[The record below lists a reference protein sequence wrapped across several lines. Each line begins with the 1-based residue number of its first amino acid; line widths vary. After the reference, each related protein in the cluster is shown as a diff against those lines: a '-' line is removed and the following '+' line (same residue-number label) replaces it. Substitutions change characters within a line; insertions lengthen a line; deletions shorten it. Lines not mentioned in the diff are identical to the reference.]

1 MPAQGRDRGSE
12 RRPEPSKGASRNL
25 RTPLNRP
32 SRGETTRFRAFRS
45 QTARGSDRRD
55 RRTGFT
61 LPLSLG
67 ESAFH
72 GPVPARYARRA
83 GAVERPL
90 SPRCRPT
97 HARHPAHPAT
107 PLPLAPLPRNRHRPR
122 ARSVAT
128 PRSHLDCRNVL
139 ILIVAGHRTSDI
151 QHARVYPRPRGGAA
165 VLGTSRSTVSGLS
178 PPTRGSPFRPTYL
191 FAESGSIPAHAGE
204 PPRPSGR
211 RSPQWVYPRPRGGA
225 VVPQPMQNHPAG
237 LSPPTRGSHGWERV
251 QEGYTGSIPAH
262 AGEPWDSPLVLDI
275 YKVYPRPRGGA
286 WLLTRKRRA
295 LQGLSPPTR
304 GSLGP

>member
-32 SRGETTRFRAFRS
+32 SRGETARFRAFRS
-45 QTARGSDRRD
+45 QTARGSARRD

-72 GPVPARYARRA
+72 RPVPARYARRA

-122 ARSVAT
+122 TRSVAT
-128 PRSHLDCRNVL
+128 PRSHLDCRW
-139 ILIVAGHRTSDI
+139 
-151 QHARVYPRPRGGAA
+151 
-165 VLGTSRSTVSGLS
+165 TSRVGWRSMIV
-178 PPTRGSPFRPTYL
+178 RIPFR
-191 FAESGSIPAHAGE
+191 SGEWCSTWARGRERDRRAG
-204 PPRPSGR
+204 RACTAGRRRSGR
-211 RSPQWVYPRPRGGA
+211 GRSRGW
-225 VVPQPMQNHPAG
+225 
-237 LSPPTRGSHGWERV
+237 T
-251 QEGYTGSIPAH
+251 
-262 AGEPWDSPLVLDI
+262 
-275 YKVYPRPRGGA
+275 
-286 WLLTRKRRA
+286 
-295 LQGLSPPTR
+295 
-304 GSLGP
+304 

>member
-25 RTPLNRP
+25 RSPLNRP

-45 QTARGSDRRD
+45 QTARGSARRD

-72 GPVPARYARRA
+72 RPVPARYARRA

-122 ARSVAT
+122 TRSVAT

-139 ILIVAGHRTSDI
+139 ILIVAGQS
-151 QHARVYPRPRGGAA
+151 
-165 VLGTSRSTVSGLS
+165 
-178 PPTRGSPFRPTYL
+178 
-191 FAESGSIPAHAGE
+191 
-204 PPRPSGR
+204 
-211 RSPQWVYPRPRGGA
+211 
-225 VVPQPMQNHPAG
+225 
-237 LSPPTRGSHGWERV
+237 
-251 QEGYTGSIPAH
+251 TGSFARWMRARAA
-262 AGEPWDSPLVLDI
+262 AGVVVSVALVSMWRWRGVSSSSGFSANPKRYWYLVWISSSPSSPDSPV
-275 YKVYPRPRGGA
+275 
-286 WLLTRKRRA
+286 
-295 LQGLSPPTR
+295 
-304 GSLGP
+304 